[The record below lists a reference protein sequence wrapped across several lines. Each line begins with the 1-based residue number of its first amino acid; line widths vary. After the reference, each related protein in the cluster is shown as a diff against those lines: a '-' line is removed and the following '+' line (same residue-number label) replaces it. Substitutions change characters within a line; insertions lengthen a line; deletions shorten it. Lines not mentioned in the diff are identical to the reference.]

1 MGGLEGPP
9 KPPKRSGRPGEAV
22 APLDARGP
30 PTPPT
35 LGSPRR
41 SRGAPRRAGPP
52 KPPKRSGRP
61 GEAVAPLDARGPP
74 TPQTFGAPG
83 VNPGAPLPPPSIRRA
98 GAVVPSRHEI
108 DRLRDHRRVRALAA
122 RGPDRRR
129 RPVGKPPPHR
139 RDAARAA
146 ERRHLRPHAECGD
159 GLGPARART

>member
-1 MGGLEGPP
+1 TLESPPRRRGAPRRAGPP

-35 LGSPRR
+35 LGPPRR
-41 SRGAPRRAGPP
+41 SRGVPRRAGPRN
-52 KPPKRSGRP
+52 PPNVR
-61 GEAVAPLDARGPP
+61 VAPAKPWRLSTWGASKGPP

-108 DRLRDHRRVRALAA
+108 DRLRDHRRFRALAA

-129 RPVGKPPPHR
+129 RPVR
-139 RDAARAA
+139 
-146 ERRHLRPHAECGD
+146 
-159 GLGPARART
+159 

>member
-1 MGGLEGPP
+1 
-9 KPPKRSGRPGEAV
+9 EAV
-22 APLDARGP
+22 APLHARGP

-52 KPPKRSGRP
+52 KPPNARAAPAKPWRP
-61 GEAVAPLDARGPP
+61 STRGAPQP
-74 TPQTFGAPG
+74 PQTFGAPG

-146 ERRHLRPHAECGD
+146 ERRHLRPHAEPGD
-159 GLGPARART
+159 G